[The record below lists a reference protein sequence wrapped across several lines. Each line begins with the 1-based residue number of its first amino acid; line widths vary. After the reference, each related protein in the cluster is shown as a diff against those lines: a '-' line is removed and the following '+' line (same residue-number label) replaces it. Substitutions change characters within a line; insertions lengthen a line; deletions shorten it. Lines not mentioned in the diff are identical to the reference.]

1 MVSFIGY
8 YDVNFF
14 LYGCVCKRKFSSCA
28 SLNRSQA
35 ILNKN
40 NNKNN
45 LYYIHLEKK
54 MLNLVIANSKTRKK
68 RGYIVIT
75 IDIKLLLKQF
85 FNSHLSASSLS
96 LLQRRHQTSS
106 ICGWAEEA
114 WNRTTKFPINLG
126 GRRHIRTRQG
136 IPGTRMRMRI
146 KLFILL
152 QSRSQVSLRGGLAPN
167 ANFSIT
173 LEVTSHHKTP
183 RRLGTRLSLCILT
196 FMALHKGMRKEL
208 LISAQTCIRTI
219 TWESPQSRAHPTAG

>member
-1 MVSFIGY
+1 
-8 YDVNFF
+8 
-14 LYGCVCKRKFSSCA
+14 
-28 SLNRSQA
+28 
-35 ILNKN
+35 
-40 NNKNN
+40 
-45 LYYIHLEKK
+45 

-85 FNSHLSASSLS
+85 FNSHLSASSLR

-136 IPGTRMRMRI
+136 SPGTRMRMRM

-167 ANFSIT
+167 ANFPSR
-173 LEVTSHHKTP
+173 LKW
-183 RRLGTRLSLCILT
+183 RRIIKRQEGWERGWVFVSLLLWLFTRACERN
-196 FMALHKGMRKEL
+196 F
-208 LISAQTCIRTI
+208 
-219 TWESPQSRAHPTAG
+219 